1 MFCSTSIQKFLIV
14 FEIFK
19 KELFRD
25 RPQNS
30 FMGPFSEKKRKLYF
44 KENMIP
50 SNFCSI
56 TLFKMFVVF
65 EIYEVKERPVL
76 APKIPYYV
84 TYDLDFDMM
93 R

>member
-1 MFCSTSIQKFLIV
+1 MFVL
-14 FEIFK
+14 EILK
-19 KELFRD
+19 KELFRG
-25 RPQNS
+25 RPLNS
-30 FMGPFSEKKRKLYF
+30 LTGPFSEKLKLYF
-44 KENMIP
+44 VESMIP

-65 EIYEVKERPVL
+65 EIYEVKDRPVL

-84 TYDLDFDMM
+84 TYDPKFVMY